1 MPGKVIDVRV
11 EIGEQVEPHQPLVV
25 LEAMKMEQIVT
36 SPYEAGIRSVDVAV
50 GDQVATGAVLVTLE
64 TA

>member
-1 MPGKVIDVRV
+1 
-11 EIGEQVEPHQPLVV
+11 
-25 LEAMKMEQIVT
+25 MEQLVT
-36 SPYEAGIRSVDVAV
+36 APYESGVRSVDVAV